1 MPCRSKWQ
9 PQREYPNHIFW
20 SREENLLY
28 AVDGRRMSQEHIFR
42 EDWFQNSS
50 YICLSLYVRDVDPHK
65 STVTFDQQTINVSL
79 FSSQDNNMY
88 RKTWNLAHPI
98 VTEDS
103 TVTYLPRKV
112 ELKMKKKEEGL
123 FWKRL
128 SESESICNLKDRAEG
143 EQHTFLS
150 VHEEDNDEEE
160 QGHNK
165 DLLSFFREIYDKS
178 DEDTRRA
185 MIKSFV
191 ESQGKVLST
200 DWKKVSEQNM
210 RYE

>member
-1 MPCRSKWQ
+1 
-9 PQREYPNHIFW
+9 
-20 SREENLLY
+20 
-28 AVDGRRMSQEHIFR
+28 
-42 EDWFQNSS
+42 
-50 YICLSLYVRDVDPHK
+50 
-65 STVTFDQQTINVSL
+65 
-79 FSSQDNNMY
+79 MY

-123 FWKRL
+123 FWKCL

-150 VHEEDNDEEE
+150 VHEEEVDDEEE